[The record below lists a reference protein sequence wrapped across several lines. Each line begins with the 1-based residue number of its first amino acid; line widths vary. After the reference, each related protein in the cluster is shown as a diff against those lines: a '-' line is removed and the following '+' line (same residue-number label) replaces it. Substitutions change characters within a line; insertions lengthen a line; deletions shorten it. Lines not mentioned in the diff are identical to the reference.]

1 MTSNA
6 TLIELLGL
14 EPGMAVAIA
23 NSGALMYSDAISAV
37 VGENGRVHQALAP
50 RPTDLASQ
58 SYDQIVLANLSQT
71 ELQGLGDLLQE
82 ARRLLMHGGRL
93 FVIGQGTDAPPCTRV
108 VCPLELNSWTIHRHI
123 ELGPDEYLIEATVT
137 DESVQS

>member
-23 NSGALMYSDAISAV
+23 NPGAQTYLDAISTV
-37 VGENGRVHQALAP
+37 VGKSGRVHQALVP
-50 RPTDLASQ
+50 LPTDLASH
-58 SYDQIVLANLSQT
+58 SYDQIILANLSQA
-71 ELQGLGDLLQE
+71 ELQGLPELLQE
-82 ARRLLMHGGRL
+82 ARRLLVHGGRL
-93 FVIGQGTDAPPCTRV
+93 FVIGQGSEVPPCAHV
-108 VCPLELNSWTIHRHI
+108 VCPLELNSWTIDRHH
-123 ELGPDEYLIEATVT
+123 ELGQHEYLIEATVT